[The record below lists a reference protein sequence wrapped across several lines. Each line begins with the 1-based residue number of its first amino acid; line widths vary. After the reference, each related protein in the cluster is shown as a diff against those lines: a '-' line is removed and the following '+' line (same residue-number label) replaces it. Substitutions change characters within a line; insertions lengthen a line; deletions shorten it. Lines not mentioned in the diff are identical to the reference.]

1 MLDRIDNLHDMFL
14 HELQAAYHM
23 ETSLVEI
30 LEEMAAKATND
41 RISAGFADHAE
52 ETREHVQRVEKV
64 FDTLGLDVQ
73 ERNCP
78 IVEALDQE
86 RTIMEESVSDDDL
99 LNMFYLG
106 AGMKT
111 ERIEITTYDSLIR
124 LAEKLQ
130 LGDDVVDPLEANRE
144 SETEALDQ
152 LQILAGASDLK
163 SLWERLMP

>member
-1 MLDRIDNLHDMFL
+1 MLDNIDDLDDMFL

-23 ETSLVEI
+23 ETRLVEI
-30 LEEMAAKATND
+30 LKEMAANATND

-52 ETREHVQRVEKV
+52 ETKEHVERVEKV
-64 FDTLGLDVQ
+64 FTTLGLYVQ

-86 RTIMEESVSDDDL
+86 RTIVEESVSDEDL

-111 ERIEITTYDSLIR
+111 ERIEITTYDSLVR

-130 LGDDVVDPLEANRE
+130 LGEGVIDPLEANRE
-144 SETEALDQ
+144 SETEILDQ

-163 SLWERLMP
+163 SLWERLIP